1 VGRRQNILTTQHA
14 VASHDAAAAPPPAAH
29 RPPSTARR
37 ATRPGGPRGAG
48 RGRFRRRVEDNL
60 MAYGFLAA
68 GIACFAFFSWYPLV
82 RGILL
87 SFQQVNFVTDPYWVG
102 LDNFKALFAD
112 PIFWTAWKN
121 TLVFTGLALIFGY
134 LVPLGIA
141 VLLNELRH
149 LKGFFRIAVY
159 LPVMLPPIVVV
170 LIWKYFYDPGNG
182 LFNTLLRGAHLPES
196 QWTQSGS
203 TAMISLVLVSTW
215 ANLGGA
221 TLMYLAAL
229 QGIPGELYEAAELDG
244 ATVWQRLRH
253 VTIPQLRF
261 IMLVLLLLQIIS
273 TMQVFIEPYQ
283 LTGTTNPD
291 TITVLVLIYRYA
303 FTVNHDFGLAAAMS
317 VLLFVVL
324 GLFSAIY
331 LRLTRRAD

>member
-1 VGRRQNILTTQHA
+1 M
-14 VASHDAAAAPPPAAH
+14 S
-29 RPPSTARR
+29 
-37 ATRPGGPRGAG
+37 
-48 RGRFRRRVEDNL
+48 DNL
-60 MAYGFLAA
+60 LAYAFLAA
-68 GIACFAFFSWYPLV
+68 GIACFALFSWYPLA
-82 RGILL
+82 RGVLL

-102 LDNFKALFAD
+102 LDNFEALFAD
-112 PIFWTAWKN
+112 PLFWTAWKN
-121 TLVFTGLALIFGY
+121 TLVFTGLALVLGY
-134 LVPLGIA
+134 LVPLALAI
-141 VLLNELRH
+141 LLNELRH
-149 LKGFFRIAVY
+149 FKGFFRIAVY

-170 LIWKYFYDPGNG
+170 LLWKYFYDPGNG

-196 QWTQSGS
+196 QWTQSSG

-229 QGIPGELYEAAELDG
+229 QSIPGELYEAAELDG
-244 ATVWQRLRH
+244 ASVWQRLRH

-261 IMLVLLLLQIIS
+261 IMLVLLLLQVIA

-291 TITVLVLIYRYA
+291 TVTVMILIYRYA
-303 FTVNHDFGLAAAMS
+303 FTVNNDFGLAAAMS

-324 GLFSAIY
+324 GAFSAIY

>member
-1 VGRRQNILTTQHA
+1 MAVGTA
-14 VASHDAAAAPPPAAH
+14 AKPGVA
-29 RPPSTARR
+29 R
-37 ATRPGGPRGAG
+37 AG
-48 RGRFRRRVEDNL
+48 RPHHARPAGPGKRSRKIKDNL
-60 MAYGFLAA
+60 LAYAFMAA
-68 GIACFAFFSWYPLV
+68 GIACFALFSWYPLV
-82 RGILL
+82 RGVIL

-102 LDNFKALFAD
+102 LDNFRALFDD
-112 PIFWTAWKN
+112 PLFWTAWKN

-134 LVPLGIA
+134 AVPLGIA
-141 VLLNELRH
+141 ILLNELRH
-149 LKGFFRIAVY
+149 FQGFFRVAVY

-170 LIWKYFYDPGNG
+170 LLWKYFYDPGNG

-244 ATVWQRLRH
+244 ASVWQRLRH
-253 VTIPQLRF
+253 VTLPQLRF
-261 IMLVLLLLQIIS
+261 IMLVLLLLQIIA

-291 TITVLVLIYRYA
+291 TITVMVLIYRYA

-324 GLFSAIY
+324 AAFSAVY
-331 LRLTRRAD
+331 LRLTRGGER